1 MIQNSPDL
9 ITYQTSLESCIA
21 AIRRHKLDSSPAIKV
36 LSLLNI
42 TVYVL
47 ATRFIEASVKHI
59 IHNCCIMRGDSPQ
72 QIETLVTSLKSFNN
86 PEYGNI
92 VRIFNEKLGFNIND
106 GLSSGKFEQSD
117 ITFLNEVVNNRHR
130 NVHANSDSTTWYNS
144 NQKDIEDFSREYPG
158 VLKIIGYLDSIEYNR
173 DTQNFI
179 IQ

>member
-9 ITYQTSLESCIA
+9 ITYKTNLDSCIA

-36 LSLLNI
+36 LSLLNV

-59 IHNCCIMRGDSPQ
+59 IHNCCIMRGDSQ
-72 QIETLVTSLKSFNN
+72 QQLEDLITSLKSFNN

-92 VRIFNEKLGFNIND
+92 VRMFNDKLNFNINE
-106 GLSSGKFEQSD
+106 GLSSRKFEQSD

-130 NVHANSDSTTWYNS
+130 NVHANSDATTWYNS
-144 NQKDIEDFSREYPG
+144 NQKDIEDFLREYPSI
-158 VLKIIGYLDSIEYNR
+158 VKIIGYLDSIEFNR
-173 DTQNFI
+173 DTGTFLVQ
-179 IQ
+179 